1 MIETRIIPL
10 VDDAAERQV
19 AERLSRGELV
29 AVPTETVYGLAADA
43 ANGAAVAGIFE
54 AKGRP
59 RFNPLIAHVT
69 GRDMAE
75 RYAEVDPLAGRLI
88 ERFWPGPLT
97 LVLPLRGDAPLHP
110 LVTAGL
116 PTVALRSAQGSLP
129 RVLAHLGRAVA
140 APSANR
146 SGRVSPTTAAH
157 VLRTLD
163 GRIDAVADG
172 GAATHGI
179 ESTIA
184 QPRGDHVMLL
194 RPGAVTASEI
204 EAAIGLPVRR
214 HDGSTIL
221 APGQMRSHYAPHGR
235 VRLGVS
241 QPDADEHYIAFG
253 PVPDASPSRP
263 RAVFQLSE
271 TGDLREAASRL
282 FEALST
288 FDALDIDRIAVAP
301 IPMDGLGEAI
311 NDRLA
316 RAAADR

>member
-1 MIETRIIPL
+1 MLDTRIIPL
-10 VDDAAERQV
+10 TDETAERLV
-19 AERLSRGELV
+19 AARLSRGELV

-43 ANGAAVAGIFE
+43 ADGAAVARIFE

-69 GRDMAE
+69 DREMAE
-75 RYAEVDPLAGRLI
+75 RYGAVDRLAALLI
-88 ERFWPGPLT
+88 NRFWPGPLT
-97 LVLPLRGDAPLHP
+97 LVLPLRPDAPLHP

-116 PTVALRSAQGSLP
+116 PTVALRAPQGGLS

-146 SGRVSPTTAAH
+146 SGRVSPTSAAH

-179 ESTIA
+179 ESTIV
-184 QPRGDHVMLL
+184 QPMGDHVVLL
-194 RPGAVTASEI
+194 RPGAVTAAEI
-204 EAAIGLPVRR
+204 EAATGLPVQR
-214 HDGSTIL
+214 HDGSSIT

-241 QPDADEHYIAFG
+241 EPKAGEHFIAFG
-253 PVPDASPSRP
+253 PVPVGARAG
-263 RAVFQLSE
+263 AVFQLSE

-282 FEALST
+282 FEALSR
-288 FDALDIDRIAVAP
+288 FDAPEIERIAVAP
-301 IPMDGLGEAI
+301 IPFEGLGEAI

>member
-1 MIETRIIPL
+1 MIETQTIRL
-10 VDDAAERQV
+10 ADEAAERDV
-19 AERLSRGELV
+19 AERLARGELV
-29 AVPTETVYGLAADA
+29 AVPTETVYGLAGDA
-43 ANGAAVAGIFE
+43 ADGKAVARIFE

-69 GRDMAE
+69 GRAMAE
-75 RYAEVDPLAGRLI
+75 RYAEVDPLAARLI

-97 LVLPLRGDAPLHP
+97 LVLPLRPDAPLHP

-116 PTVALRSAQGSLP
+116 PTVALRSPQGGMA
-129 RVLAHLGRAVA
+129 RVLAHLGRPVA

-157 VLRTLD
+157 VLRTLG
-163 GRIDAVADG
+163 GRIEAVADG

-179 ESTIA
+179 ESTIV
-184 QPRGDHVMLL
+184 QPCADHVLLL
-194 RPGAVTASEI
+194 RPGSVTAAEI
-204 EAAIGLPVRR
+204 EAATGLAVRR
-214 HDGSTIL
+214 HDGAAIV

-235 VRLGVS
+235 VRLAVAE
-241 QPDADEHYIAFG
+241 PEPDEHYIAFG
-253 PVPDASPSRP
+253 PLADETRA
-263 RAVFQLSE
+263 RAVYQLSE

-282 FEALST
+282 FAALSA
-288 FDALDIDRIAVAP
+288 FDAPDIDRIAVAP
-301 IPMDGLGEAI
+301 IPAEGLGEAI